1 MFLGWPGLT
10 AVGGHIT
17 IWIMKKMNDEK
28 KVPVS
33 SGEEPFVRLIET
45 VFLFIRTYY
54 PEFNQ
59 VLENYGLN
67 YSQYVALLTLF
78 MHGTLA
84 EGELARMLHLNPSTM
99 SRMIY
104 ALEERGWVK
113 CVRDPED
120 RRRVMVSFTPRGKK
134 RIQGM
139 MREPARVLVRLTEG
153 LGEEEREQ
161 VYGMVDSIHRVLWMF
176 IRARES

>member
-1 MFLGWPGLT
+1 M
-10 AVGGHIT
+10 T
-17 IWIMKKMNDEK
+17 IRKRTSKILIMKKMNSEK
-28 KVPVS
+28 EITAAS
-33 SGEEPFVRLIET
+33 AEAPFVRLIET

-78 MHGTLA
+78 MHDTLA

-104 ALEERGWVK
+104 SLEERGWVN
-113 CVRDPED
+113 CTRDPAD

-134 RIQGM
+134 RIEGM
-139 MREPARVLVRLTEG
+139 MREPAKVLVRLTEG
-153 LGEEEREQ
+153 LDREEREQ
-161 VYGMVDSIHRVLWMF
+161 VYGMVESINRVLWMF
-176 IRARES
+176 IRARED